1 MGYKVLSMKNINRIF
16 VELFLVIIAS
26 LSAAYFFFHLD
37 KNFIYVNNYFPW
49 DSIEYLKV
57 LKNYESNISIYKV
70 GSPFNERILFPFF
83 VYKISL
89 IFKLQYINACL
100 FLNLFSSIISFLILF
115 IISIRI
121 NISILARWSFFI
133 FFMCSWE
140 GPLRTSLYYSASTLG
155 FDCLLISIIVLFGY
169 LYFEKKN
176 IFNQILLFIIF
187 FIFTF
192 QRGLVILLIPLTYLF
207 LKFFTR
213 RFTTLKSHY
222 NIFNDT
228 FFYCFIFSLFAYL
241 LLKFF
246 SISEGSYS
254 LLKTIIKYSYFRLH
268 PLEFFYTY
276 FLALGPVFLVLISYF
291 FFLNKVKI
299 NYLFKK
305 IINKNIY
312 LFFFSIFITSVIIST
327 IGGDDSNRFLLWYF
341 VIYFLFG
348 CFCLDYFLN
357 INKKFTLVFIF
368 IVGFFWS
375 RLFIPSQ
382 PPLAFAEKFIFN
394 QYVGT
399 NYDEKFYYG
408 VNFFKK
414 FKNKLYKDRI
424 VLGDPFNLEK
434 TEQYQDI
441 FVTESFLDP
450 KYYHFYYQKP
460 YKYQI
465 NNIPFPLGYLHN
477 QRDALVDHPTF
488 GEFWVRLFY
497 MLQWIM
503 LTILFIFCLKKKIFR
518 NKS

>member
-1 MGYKVLSMKNINRIF
+1 MKKNNHIF
-16 VELFLVIIAS
+16 LEFSLVIITS
-26 LSAAYFFFHLD
+26 LVTAYYFFFLD
-37 KNFIYVNNYFPW
+37 KNFIYANNYFPW
-49 DSIEYLKV
+49 DSFEYLKA
-57 LKNYESNISIYKV
+57 LKNYEYNFRTYNV
-70 GSPFNERILFPFF
+70 GSPFNERVLFPFF

-89 IFKLQYINACL
+89 IFKLEYIDACL
-100 FLNLFSSIISFLILF
+100 FLNLFSTIICFLIF
-115 IISIRI
+115 FFISIRV
-121 NISILARWSFFI
+121 NISIVARWLFFI
-133 FFMCSWE
+133 IFICSWE
-140 GPLRTSLYYSASTLG
+140 GPFRTALYYPGSTFG

-169 LYFEKKN
+169 LYLEKKN
-176 IFNQILLFIIF
+176 IFYKIFLFIIF
-187 FIFTF
+187 FFFTF
-192 QRGLVILLIPLTYLF
+192 QRGLVIMLIPLTYLF
-207 LKFFTR
+207 LKFFIR
-213 RFTTLKSHY
+213 RFTKLKTQY

-276 FLALGPVFLVLISYF
+276 FLALGPVFLVLVSYF
-291 FFLNKVKI
+291 FFINKVKI
-299 NYLFKK
+299 NYLFKT

-312 LFFFSIFITSVIIST
+312 LFFFSIFVTSVIIST

-341 VIYFLFG
+341 IPYLLFG
-348 CFCLDYFLN
+348 CYCLDYFLY
-357 INKKFTLVFIF
+357 INKKFTIIFVFF
-368 IVGFFWS
+368 VGVFWS
-375 RLFIPSQ
+375 RLFVPSQ

-408 VNFFKK
+408 INFLKK
-414 FKNKLYKDRI
+414 FRKKLYKDRI

-434 TEQYQDI
+434 TDKYQDI
-441 FVTESFLDP
+441 FVTQSFLDP

-477 QRDALVDHPTF
+477 QRDVLVDHPTF
-488 GEFWVRLFY
+488 GKPWVRLFY
-497 MLQWIM
+497 MLEWII
-503 LTILFIFCLKKKIFR
+503 LTIFFISFFKKKYK
-518 NKS
+518 NKL